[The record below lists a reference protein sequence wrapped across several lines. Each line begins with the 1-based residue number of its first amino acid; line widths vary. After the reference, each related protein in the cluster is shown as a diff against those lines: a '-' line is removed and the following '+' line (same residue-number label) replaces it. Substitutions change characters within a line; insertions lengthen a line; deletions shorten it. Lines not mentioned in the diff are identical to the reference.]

1 MKHNICTL
9 EFFITSVNVLT
20 MVVDTDKKVATVTH
34 ISHKKSASP
43 ILPEKERHYA
53 GLERRLQIYMQSQQ
67 PLPVL
72 IDEIDRN
79 GIHVDYHD
87 NLNINVVY

>member
-1 MKHNICTL
+1 MTVNI
-9 EFFITSVNVLT
+9 
-20 MVVDTDKKVATVTH
+20 DKKVATVTH
-34 ISHKKSASP
+34 LADEKSVSP
-43 ILPEKERHYA
+43 IIPAKDRHYA

-67 PLPVL
+67 PLPDL
-72 IDEIDRN
+72 IDTIEQN